1 MEKKS
6 FNDVHIGRVI
16 KIEMDR
22 QGRKASWLATQLHC
36 DRTNV
41 YKIYERKSIDS
52 LMLVRI
58 GAILSVNFW
67 EAYLEWKYVDKL

>member
-1 MEKKS
+1 MENKS

-16 KIEMDR
+16 KAEMDR
-22 QGRKASWLATQLHC
+22 QVRKAAWLAAQLCC

-41 YKIYERKSIDS
+41 YKIFERKSIDS
-52 LMLVRI
+52 LMLARI

-67 EAYLEWKYVDKL
+67 EAYLE